1 VSLYFTRFEE
11 TRFKVLNSFFHWFS
25 RKFSA
30 LNQQTVNV
38 ILKYAADCAVEACS
52 GISDSLYNEKIDDGD
67 DDRNGWLLLSLV
79 LRSVQFPLSQK
90 SSVLV
95 EFYAYYA
102 IAAILKSLYDEKSD
116 WDEDILKFASKIM
129 GGSELGSTMA
139 VPLPFTCLAFSH
151 AALDTMLVLPSVTND
166 GPRYYCLVELAAI
179 CSQVGINLLQ
189 RRFDTSNGTT
199 QRKIY
204 EDSHEADRLHK
215 HFFKT
220 MKDLCKVHKEQIT
233 SIIRKQHL
241 RRCKELFVILCSFYG
256 ALKDDASLVSRKEG
270 FGKKMKVQSELS
282 NHFINKEYMWFFIRV

>member
-1 VSLYFTRFEE
+1 MSLYFTRLEE

-25 RKFSA
+25 RNFSA

-52 GISDSLYNEKIDDGD
+52 GLSDSLYNDKIDDGD
-67 DDRNGWLLLSLV
+67 DDRNGWLPLSLV

-90 SSVLV
+90 SSLLV

-102 IAAILKSLYDEKSD
+102 IAAIRKSLYEKSD
-116 WDEDILKFASKIM
+116 WDEDILEFASKIM
-129 GGSELGSTMA
+129 GGSELGSATA

-151 AALDTMLVLPSVTND
+151 AALDTMLVFPSVTND
-166 GPRYYCLVELAAI
+166 GPRYHCLVELAAI

-189 RRFDTSNGTT
+189 RRFDTSNGIT

-204 EDSHEADRLHK
+204 DDCDEADRLHH
-215 HFFKT
+215 HFFET
-220 MKDLCKVHKEQIT
+220 MEASCEVHKKKIT
-233 SIIRKQHL
+233 FVMSSPHL
-241 RRCKELFVILCSFYG
+241 RRCKELIVILCSFYR

-270 FGKKMKVQSELS
+270 SGKKMKVQSELS
-282 NHFINKEYMWFFIRV
+282 NHFMKKE